1 MTACTDTLTDVE
13 LAQASAAGD
22 VPAFEELYR
31 RHRRKVYSLCLRMLG
46 NVPDAEDLTQEVFL
60 QLYRKIGTFKGAATL
75 STWLYR
81 LTVNRVLMYL
91 RTHRRQQPEQLR
103 EGEEIAQMGAVM
115 RPRRDGSMIDR
126 IDLERA
132 IRRLPPG
139 YRAVFLLHDV
149 EGYEHEEIARLL
161 GIAVGTTK
169 SQLHKARMKLR
180 ELLGA
185 NASDHSPRGES
196 GGSLFASEEEM
207 IRGGV

>member
-1 MTACTDTLTDVE
+1 MTAYTDTLTDVE

-22 VPAFEELYR
+22 VSAFEELYR

-60 QLYRKIGTFKGAATL
+60 QLYRKIGTFKGAAAL

-81 LTVNRVLMYL
+81 LTVNRVLMYV
-91 RTHRRQQPEQLR
+91 RTHHRQQEEQLH
-103 EGEEIAQMGAVM
+103 EGEEIAQTEAMK
-115 RPRRDGSMIDR
+115 RPRQDGSIIDR

-149 EGYEHEEIARLL
+149 EGYEHDEIARLL

-185 NASDHSPRGES
+185 SASDHSLRGQP
-196 GGSLFASEEEM
+196 GGSLFANEEEVS
-207 IRGGV
+207 RSGV

>member
-1 MTACTDTLTDVE
+1 MTAYRDMLTDVE

-22 VPAFEELYR
+22 VSAFEELYR

-60 QLYRKIGTFKGAATL
+60 QLYRKIGTFKGTAAL

-81 LTVNRVLMYL
+81 LTVNMVLMHL
-91 RTHRRQQPEQLR
+91 RTARRKHQEQPAED
-103 EGEEIAQMGAVM
+103 EEIDRVEGRIWPV
-115 RPRRDGSMIDR
+115 PDGSIIDR

-149 EGYEHEEIARLL
+149 EGYEHEEIADIL

-169 SQLHKARMKLR
+169 SQLHKARLR
-180 ELLGA
+180 LRKLLGRTRPFVSRVA
-185 NASDHSPRGES
+185 EQARLRS
-196 GGSLFASEEEM
+196 
-207 IRGGV
+207 

>member
-1 MTACTDTLTDVE
+1 MTAYTDTLTDVA

-22 VPAFEELYR
+22 MSAFEELYR

-60 QLYRKIGTFKGAATL
+60 QLYRKIGSFKGAAAL

-91 RTHRRQQPEQLR
+91 RTHRRQQEEQLH
-103 EGEEIAQMGAVM
+103 EGEEIAQTEAMK
-115 RPRRDGSMIDR
+115 RPRRDGSIIDR

-139 YRAVFLLHDV
+139 YRAVFLLHDM

-161 GIAVGTTK
+161 GIAVGTAK

-185 NASDHSPRGES
+185 DASGHSLRGQP
-196 GGSLFASEEEM
+196 GGSLFANEEEV
-207 IRGGV
+207 IQSGV

>member
-1 MTACTDTLTDVE
+1 MGGGKEPNMTSRTDTLTDLE

-22 VPAFEELYR
+22 VSAYEELYR
-31 RHRRKVYSLCLRMLG
+31 RHHRKVYSLCLRMLG

-60 QLYRKIGTFKGAATL
+60 QLYRKIGTFKGAAAL

-81 LTVNRVLMYL
+81 LTVNRVLMHV
-91 RTHRRQQPEQLR
+91 RTHRRQQEGQLH
-103 EGEEIAQMGAVM
+103 EGEEIAQTEAMKQ
-115 RPRRDGSMIDR
+115 PQRDGSIIDR

-149 EGYEHEEIARLL
+149 EGYEHDEIARLL

-185 NASDHSPRGES
+185 SATGRSLRGQP
-196 GGSLFASEEEM
+196 GGSLFA
-207 IRGGV
+207 

>member
-1 MTACTDTLTDVE
+1 MTAYRDMLTDVE

-22 VPAFEELYR
+22 VSAFEELYR

-60 QLYRKIGTFKGAATL
+60 QLYRKIGTFKGTAAL

-81 LTVNRVLMYL
+81 LTVNKVLMYV
-91 RTHRRQQPEQLR
+91 RTHRRKHREQLT
-103 EGEEIAQMGAVM
+103 EGEEIAQREAMI
-115 RPRRDGSMIDR
+115 RPRQNGSLSDR

-149 EGYEHEEIARLL
+149 EGYEHDEIARIL
-161 GIAVGTTK
+161 GITVGTTK

-185 NASDHSPRGES
+185 DASGHSPLGQPC
-196 GGSLFASEEEM
+196 GSLLVNEKEV
-207 IRGGV
+207 IRGGA